1 MALLEAQKLQVTST
15 NKEVQ
20 LDPTHSFPNLA
31 RVGTPGAASEGH
43 EA

>member
-20 LDPTHSFPNLA
+20 LDSTHSFPNLA